1 MRNANCLVSTKSINK
16 VTFYHSKRL
25 FTQGPIILI
34 NLIQVQFKLVL
45 TVSDK
50 LSCCLNLRLDCRFSP
65 ALPLNLGLDLGPV
78 LQSLGLNF
86 GSEPNCSI
94 TIGDYLALTH
104 GETRANE
111 IVDDID
117 YR

>member
-1 MRNANCLVSTKSINK
+1 M
-16 VTFYHSKRL
+16 FYHSKRL
-25 FTQGPIILI
+25 FTQGPIIPI
-34 NLIQVQFKLVL
+34 NLIQVWFEPVL
-45 TVSDK
+45 TGSDK

-65 ALPLNLGLDLGPV
+65 VLLLNLGLNLGLV
-78 LQSLGLNF
+78 LQSLGSNF

-117 YR
+117 HR